1 MAQGIEAYSYEGIC
15 DLMKAW
21 GQPRFRAKQVVQW
34 LYQKGVSS
42 YDEMSNLP
50 AALKERLSEEAPL
63 HRAQIVDKQVSED
76 GTRKY
81 IVAFADGAS
90 AEMVA
95 IPADDRLTVCFS
107 TQVGCAMGCI
117 FCATGKEGFT
127 RNLLPGEMVDQILIA
142 QKDMGVRVTNLVG
155 MGQGE
160 PFLSYDNVLAAMR
173 FANSP
178 DGLNIGA
185 RKITISTCGI
195 LSGIRKFAQEPEQ
208 FTMAISLHSAVQKS
222 RDVLMPSMVHQS
234 LTDLKR
240 DIRDYQAASG
250 RRVTYEYV
258 MIDGLNDDDEHLSAL
273 ADFCRGTMCHVNL
286 IPINEIEGSV
296 LQPSG
301 EKAVKRFISELEK
314 RGIEATLRNSRGADI
329 AGACG
334 QLKNLRRR

>member
-15 DLMKAW
+15 ALMKEW
-21 GQPRFRAKQVVQW
+21 GQPRFRAKQLMQW
-34 LYQKGVSS
+34 LYQKGVDS
-42 YDEMSNLP
+42 YDDMSNLP
-50 AALKERLSEEAPL
+50 AALKERLENEAPL
-63 HRAQIVDKQVSED
+63 HRAEVVDKRVSTD

-81 IVAFADGAS
+81 IVRFSDGAA

-95 IPADDRLTVCFS
+95 IPSQDRLTVCFS

-127 RNLLPGEMVDQILIA
+127 RNLLPGEMVDQVLIA
-142 QKDMGVRVTNLVG
+142 QKDMGMRVTNLVG

-160 PFLSYDNVLAAMR
+160 PFLNYDNVMAAMR
-173 FANSP
+173 LVNSP

-185 RKITISTCGI
+185 RKITLSTCGI
-195 LSGIRKFAQEPEQ
+195 LSGIRKFAHEPEQ
-208 FTMAISLHSAVQKS
+208 FTMAISLHSAVQKT

-234 LTDLKR
+234 LTDLKQ
-240 DIRDYQAASG
+240 DIRAYQEESG

-258 MIDGLNDDDEHLSAL
+258 MIDGLNDDDEHLGAL
-273 ADFCRGTMCHVNL
+273 IDFCRGTMCHVNL

-296 LQPSG
+296 LQPSS
-301 EKAVKRFISELEK
+301 EKTVSRFVSELEK
-314 RGIEATLRNSRGADI
+314 RGIEATFRNSRGSDI

-334 QLKNLRRR
+334 QLKNMRR